1 LSQNSH
7 RALDTIFSCTYI
19 VATHLHSCNTGSVKK
34 VVLASASPWRKELLA
49 RAGIRFI
56 VDVSGHKEN
65 LRRKLSPKAL
75 VKRLALEK
83 VLAVATRHANAVVIG
98 ADTVAV
104 FKGRIIGKPK
114 NSSEARKILKRLS
127 GKRHVLVT
135 GFVVMDTKTGRITA
149 KAVNTGVEFRT
160 LSDEEI
166 RRYVQTGEPMT
177 VAGGYAIQGGGA
189 SFASRIE
196 GDFYNIVGLPLAA
209 VVTELRKFGVKTG

>member
-1 LSQNSH
+1 MKS
-7 RALDTIFSCTYI
+7 RK
-19 VATHLHSCNTGSVKK
+19 GSRK

-83 VLAVATRHANAVVIG
+83 VLAVAARHSNAVIIG

-104 FKGRIIGKPK
+104 FGRHIIGKPK
-114 NSSEARKILKRLS
+114 NSSDARKTLRRLS

-135 GFVVMDTKTGRITA
+135 GFVIMDTKTGRIAA
-149 KAVNTGVEFRT
+149 KAVNTGVEFRK

-209 VVTELRKFGVKTG
+209 VVEELRKFGVKIG

>member
-1 LSQNSH
+1 MK
-7 RALDTIFSCTYI
+7 TVI
-19 VATHLHSCNTGSVKK
+19 
-34 VVLASASPWRKELLA
+34 LASASPWRKELLK
-49 RAGIRFI
+49 RAGVHFK
-56 VDVSGHKEN
+56 VEVSGHKEN
-65 LRRKLSPKAL
+65 LRHKLSPQAL

-83 VLAVATRHANAVVIG
+83 VLAVAARHSNAVIIG

-104 FKGRIIGKPK
+104 FGGRIIGKPK
-114 NSSEARKILKRLS
+114 NSSDARKTLRRLS

-135 GFVVMDTKTGRITA
+135 GFVIMDTKTGRIAA
-149 KAVNTGVEFRT
+149 KAVNTGVEFRK

-209 VVTELRKFGVKTG
+209 VVEELRKFGVKIG

>member
-1 LSQNSH
+1 M
-7 RALDTIFSCTYI
+7 
-19 VATHLHSCNTGSVKK
+19 K
-34 VVLASASPWRKELLA
+34 
-49 RAGIRFI
+49 RAGVHFK
-56 VDVSGHKEN
+56 VEVSGHKEN
-65 LRRKLSPKAL
+65 LRQKLKPGAL

-83 VLAVATRHANAVVIG
+83 VLAVAARHFNAVIIG

-104 FKGRIIGKPK
+104 FEGRIIGKPK
-114 NSSEARKILKRLS
+114 NAKEARNILKRLS

-135 GFVVMDTKTGRITA
+135 GFVIMDTKTGRIA
-149 KAVNTGVEFRT
+149 VKAVKTGVEFRT

-166 RRYVQTGEPMT
+166 RRYVGTGEPMT

-209 VVTELRKFGVKTG
+209 VVEELRKFGVKTG